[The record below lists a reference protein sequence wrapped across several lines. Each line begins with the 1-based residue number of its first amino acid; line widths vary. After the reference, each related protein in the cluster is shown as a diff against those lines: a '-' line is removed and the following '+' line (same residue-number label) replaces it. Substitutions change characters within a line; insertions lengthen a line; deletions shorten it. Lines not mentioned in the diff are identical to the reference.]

1 VSRSSTTVGDVRID
15 PDDLLNAK
23 EAADLLGLAHREAIA
38 TYRRR
43 YEDFPEPL
51 LKKGT
56 CVLWA
61 RQDLV
66 RWAASRRRS

>member
-1 VSRSSTTVGDVRID
+1 MSRSSTSVRAVRID

-23 EAADLLGLAHREAIA
+23 EAAELLGLSHREAIA

-43 YEDFPEPL
+43 YEDFPEPV

-61 RQDLV
+61 RQDLAQ
-66 RWAASRRRS
+66 WAAGR